1 MPGRVSWSANG
12 EQTWARLWECIDITL
27 LFFTLKPSS
36 LFVLLLHISCII
48 KVSWRGGGQSRHVS
62 CCPCLLWGVSIYKM
76 HAATASGLFW
86 QRNMVCM
93 SLWVSHRKDVNA
105 KYGCFKRQEIR
116 AARWRYCL
124 QTEHLVLTWLYIKC
138 WTHIFPSSLDQTSS
152 IVNSWISL
160 RSTCAA

>member
-1 MPGRVSWSANG
+1 MHWYY
-12 EQTWARLWECIDITL
+12 ITL
-27 LFFTLKPSS
+27 LHIKAVISFCSTPTHQLHNKS
-36 LFVLLLHISCII
+36 LVE
-48 KVSWRGGGQSRHVS
+48 RGGGGQSRHVS
-62 CCPCLLWGVSIYKM
+62 CCPRLLWGVSIYKM

-93 SLWVSHRKDVNA
+93 SLWVSQRKDVNA

-116 AARWRYCL
+116 AAWWRYCL